1 MYTVE
6 VPEFQG
12 LIGRMLETVLGI
24 GQESFLI

>member
-6 VPEFQG
+6 VPEFQEP
-12 LIGRMLETVLGI
+12 IGRMLETGLVI